1 MTATTGLPRFLSCT
15 NTKALLDSSGFGA
28 WCDGLLPDADALARV
43 GFVVLV
49 PAQLLDR
56 AASVFAGTGIGWGAQ
71 DVAADETPPTGDI
84 PASAL
89 AASGCSWVMTG
100 HHERRTTHGESDA
113 EVGRKAASAAG
124 RGLLPLVCVG
134 EERPLPL
141 APALESVR
149 VQAEAVLERL
159 PPRAPVTWLY
169 EPAWTSAA
177 GTPAGSG
184 VIASVCALLRERC
197 AAFGHPTRV
206 AYGGAVTPGVVT
218 GLLRSGDRPLPD
230 GMGLGRAA
238 HDPAQRS
245 AVLSELLDLAGFLS
259 TPGEPAA

>member
-1 MTATTGLPRFLSCT
+1 MTATADLPRFVSCT
-15 NTKALLDSSGFGA
+15 NTKSLLDRSGFDA
-28 WCDGLLPDADALARV
+28 WCGGLLTEADALARV

-71 DVAADETPPTGDI
+71 DVAADDSPPTGDI

-89 AASGCSWVMTG
+89 AASGCSWVMAG
-100 HHERRTTHGESDA
+100 HHERRTAHGESDE

-124 RGLLPLVCVG
+124 QGLLPLVCVG

-141 APALESVR
+141 APTLETVR
-149 VQAEAVLERL
+149 VQTEAVLERL
-159 PPRAPVTWLY
+159 PPGAPVTWLY

-177 GTPAGSG
+177 GTPARSG
-184 VIASVCALLRERC
+184 MIASVCALLRERC
-197 AAFGHPTRV
+197 AASGHPTRV
-206 AYGGAVTPGVVT
+206 VYGGAVTPGVVT

-245 AVLSELLDLAGFLS
+245 AVLSELLDLVRHLS
-259 TPGEPAA
+259 APAEATP